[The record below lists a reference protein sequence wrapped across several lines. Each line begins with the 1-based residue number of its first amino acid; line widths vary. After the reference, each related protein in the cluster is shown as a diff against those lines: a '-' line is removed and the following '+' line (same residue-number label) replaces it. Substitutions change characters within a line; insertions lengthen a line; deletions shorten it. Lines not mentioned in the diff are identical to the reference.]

1 MTVTLKNSWKLF
13 AASATRSKARCIRN
27 LLYSIVT
34 NIKLRFFFLFS
45 LGLSLVYVVVDVLT
59 SPTLQSLGYSLFVDR
74 PPREVLRLIQENAL
88 MNFGESGVATKISIF
103 FFIALCA
110 YVLTVIA
117 MRPVDL
123 FNLRRRYFT
132 SNIAHELNTPLS
144 ILKATAEVARM
155 GGNEM
160 SQAERTEFTLSVI
173 EEVDRMAE
181 IVKYFLHFGT
191 PEQRV
196 QLQMSAVNI
205 SSVINKVTRTLS
217 WLATKCGVTIEAPKE
232 EGGVVWGNF
241 TALEEMLS
249 GLVKNAIMHSPRG
262 AIVHITLKSIVG
274 QVELS
279 VLNSGEKISA
289 TDLPYIFDPFYKGE
303 RTVHCGRLGLGLT
316 IAREIAKMHLTDI
329 DAHSDSHVGTEF
341 KVKLPK

>member
-1 MTVTLKNSWKLF
+1 
-13 AASATRSKARCIRN
+13 
-27 LLYSIVT
+27 
-34 NIKLRFFFLFS
+34 
-45 LGLSLVYVVVDVLT
+45 
-59 SPTLQSLGYSLFVDR
+59 
-74 PPREVLRLIQENAL
+74 